1 MKIKLSKAADKFL
14 QKLDIAPQPLRDRAG
29 QKAVIAKIGILKA
42 CLETQKVY
50 PPEELDIRK
59 LKGDLSGFSRIR
71 VGKIR
76 VIFQIRRETNEIFI
90 YDINYRGNIYNQ

>member
-1 MKIKLSKAADKFL
+1 MKIKLSRSASKFL
-14 QKLDIAPQPLRDRAG
+14 EKLDGSG
-29 QKAVIAKIGILKA
+29 QEAVIAKIAALKTS
-42 CLETQKVY
+42 LEAQKTY
-50 PPEELDIRK
+50 PPEELDIKK
-59 LKGDLSGFSRIR
+59 LKGNLSGFSRIC

>member
-14 QKLDIAPQPLRDRAG
+14 QKLDRAG
-29 QKAVIAKIGILKA
+29 QKAVIAKIGTLKA
-42 CLETQKVY
+42 CLETQKIY
-50 PPEELDIRK
+50 PPEELDIKK

-90 YDINYRGNIYNQ
+90 YDVNYRGNIYNQ

>member
-14 QKLDIAPQPLRDRAG
+14 QKLDRSSQ
-29 QKAVIAKIGILKA
+29 QAVIAKIGTLKA
-42 CLETQKVY
+42 CLETQKIY
-50 PPEELDIRK
+50 PPEELDIKK
-59 LKGDLSGFSRIR
+59 LKGTLSGFSRIR

-90 YDINYRGNIYNQ
+90 YDINYRGNIYN